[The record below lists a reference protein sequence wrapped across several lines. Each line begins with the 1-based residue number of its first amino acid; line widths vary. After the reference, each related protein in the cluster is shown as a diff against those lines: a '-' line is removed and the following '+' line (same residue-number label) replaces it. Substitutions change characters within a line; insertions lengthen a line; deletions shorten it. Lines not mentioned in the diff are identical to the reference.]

1 MAPSWTSLA
10 LAATTAS
17 VLTVLY
23 VPQYSI
29 SASYVQTLLVYFSIL
44 FFGRGVWKLIVYPKF
59 FDPLRHLPSP
69 PVSLFYDFPPVGKD

>member
-1 MAPSWTSLA
+1 MGLSRTSLA
-10 LAATTAS
+10 LSATAAS

-23 VPQYSI
+23 APQYSI

-44 FFGRGVWKLIVYPKF
+44 AFGRLIWTLIVYPKL

-69 PVSLFYDFPPVGKD
+69 PVSLFYNLASTEND